1 MSATDALPPPIPLS
15 QKPVRIIKARPPNRP
30 PPHLPPK
37 PPQKPSPCP
46 KHAPVPPAC
55 QPDHPEPTAEPT
67 TSGVC
72 VKKIAGL
79 FQKDPAGGS
88 SDDPQPRLPPKPSAL
103 LPKEDKVPPTTKEE
117 PPSTEIKSEVK
128 KPEEQSCPPPLPPKL
143 FQDPDE
149 RLSKMASCLPRPAC
163 PSRCCCACHQQ
174 RPGMVL
180 VWLPESSVVSPGLHV
195 NEASD
200 SSDDSGVFQRVLS
213 INDDEDEEGG
223 KWGSWHLKDKMNVGT
238 CYPIRRRSL
247 KYAERSQQDSA
258 DGVGKE
264 KVRNSV
270 VLTSYKSTAEESF
283 NGEET
288 TGEGEKGQKCERASN
303 APEIP
308 KHGPPNHRKARATG
322 HVETAVENDHSET
335 STVSNRATHDPQPE
349 APKNP
354 KYKSISFSTDVISMV
369 DKEVGGSDDSID
381 SKDPLQPNEGPN
393 SDPVTLRGA
402 GEIRS
407 KIRKPARRSKVPPL
421 SVCEVPEPPPT
432 LPPKVP
438 SKPPRGAAPPPPPAP
453 PPFLRKGSLKR
464 YSLGNTEEMTD
475 KDKKMASNSLPIE
488 AVYKGKDSATSG
500 EDASDSL
507 AFCSDSSVSR
517 TPTVKS
523 PKSIDWESHLRDE
536 PLYQTYRQSVINKEI
551 RRQTVSRN
559 CSFTSYDSSQE
570 SPLSAGGSPKP
581 GRRSSA
587 PHNTLWQ
594 ELPCVIESGV
604 LESMS
609 NDEKKIQESMFEV
622 LTSEASYLRSL
633 NVLTEHFLGNR
644 DLQESLVVR
653 EKKILFSNV
662 LKVKEVSE
670 RFLMDLESRVD
681 EDVIISDVCDII
693 YHHAINHFS
702 VYIDY
707 VRNQVYQEKTY
718 SELMEKNPQFHALLC
733 RLQELPQCQR
743 LPFMSFL
750 LLPFQRITRIKMLIE
765 NILKRTEEGSECE
778 QNASKAL
785 DSVSKIIQECNREV
799 GRMKQTEE
807 LIYIS
812 SKIEF
817 DKIKAVPF
825 ISHNRFL
832 EKQGE
837 LSEVQQKGSLF
848 GIKPNKLTPVYFFLF
863 NDLLLITQKKSSDRY
878 VVLDYA
884 HRSLVQVQS
893 CPTMENSFFL
903 TLLENHQRKTC
914 DRLFKAPTQSDMH
927 RWVAVFP
934 SKNSDS
940 SSGSDTIYEDW
951 DCPQVHCVEQYMA
964 TQADELTLEPSD
976 IINVLRKTSEGWYE
990 GIRLSDGKK
999 GWFPSRYVQEIT
1011 NEHVRRRNLR
1021 ERYRVLQAARQ
1032 MTGPTDT

>member
-1 MSATDALPPPIPLS
+1 MTGLIFWF
-15 QKPVRIIKARPPNRP
+15 QGRWN
-30 PPHLPPK
+30 
-37 PPQKPSPCP
+37 
-46 KHAPVPPAC
+46 HASWDMKTV
-55 QPDHPEPTAEPT
+55 T
-67 TSGVC
+67 
-72 VKKIAGL
+72 
-79 FQKDPAGGS
+79 
-88 SDDPQPRLPPKPSAL
+88 
-103 LPKEDKVPPTTKEE
+103 
-117 PPSTEIKSEVK
+117 
-128 KPEEQSCPPPLPPKL
+128 LPPKL

-149 RLSKMASCLPRPAC
+149 HLSKMASCLPRPAC

-180 VWLPESSVVSPGLHV
+180 VWLPESSVVSPVIQG

-213 INDDEDEEGG
+213 LNEDEEEEGG

-238 CYPIRRRSL
+238 CYPVRRRSL
-247 KYAERSQQDSA
+247 KYVERSQQDST
-258 DGVGKE
+258 DGLSNE
-264 KVRNSV
+264 SVRNSV
-270 VLTSYKSTAEESF
+270 VLTSYKSTGENSF
-283 NGEET
+283 NGNLPSSTCEEA
-288 TGEGEKGQKCERASN
+288 KAQKSGRTN
-303 APEIP
+303 NVPEIP
-308 KHGPPNHRKARATG
+308 KHGPPTHRKLKATANLD
-322 HVETAVENDHSET
+322 VDHLESRIACPAHDSEA
-335 STVSNRATHDPQPE
+335 SL
-349 APKNP
+349 PKSSKLKN
-354 KYKSISFSTDVISMV
+354 ISFSDEVLSMTDKVA
-369 DKEVGGSDDSID
+369 GDSID
-381 SKDPLQPNEGPN
+381 SVQPNEGSN
-393 SDPVTLRGA
+393 SDLATLGGA
-402 GEIRS
+402 GETRC

-421 SVCEVPEPPPT
+421 SLSDASDPPPPT

-464 YSLGNTEEMTD
+464 YSLGNTEETTN
-475 KDKKMASNSLPIE
+475 KDKKVTSNSLPVE
-488 AVYKGKDSATSG
+488 AVYKGNDPGTSQ
-500 EDASDSL
+500 ENADDSL
-507 AFCSDSSVSR
+507 DFAPDGVVSR

-536 PLYQTYRQSVINKEI
+536 PLYQTYRQTVINKEI
-551 RRQTVSRN
+551 RRQTVARN

-570 SPLSAGGSPKP
+570 SPLSAGGSPKQ
-581 GRRSSA
+581 GRRSAA

-594 ELPCVIESGV
+594 ELPSVIESGV
-604 LESMS
+604 LEGMS
-609 NDEKKIQESMFEV
+609 NDQKKMQESMFEV

-633 NVLTEHFLGNR
+633 NVLTEHFLGSR
-644 DLQESLVVR
+644 DVQETLVIR

-670 RFLMDLESRVD
+670 RFLMDLEARVD
-681 EDVIISDVCDII
+681 EDVIISDVCDLI
-693 YHHAINHFS
+693 YQHSVHHFT
-702 VYIDY
+702 VYVDY

-718 SELMEKNPQFHALLC
+718 SELMEKNPQFHAVVC

-765 NILKRTEEGSECE
+765 NILKRTEEGSEGE
-778 QNASKAL
+778 KTASKAL

-807 LIYIS
+807 LIHIS

-817 DKIKAVPF
+817 DKIKAIPI

-848 GIKPNKLTPVYFFLF
+848 GIKPTKVTPVYFLLF
-863 NDLLLITQKKSSDRY
+863 NDFLLITQKKSSDRH

-884 HRSLVQVQS
+884 HRSLVQLQS
-893 CPTMENSFFL
+893 CPTMENCFFL

-914 DRLFKAPTQSDMH
+914 DRLFKAPTQSDLH
-927 RWVAVFP
+927 RWVAAFP
-934 SKNSDS
+934 SKDNDS
-940 SSGSDTIYEDW
+940 SLGSETIYEDW
-951 DCPQVHCVEQYMA
+951 DCPQVHCIEQYTA
-964 TQADELTLEPSD
+964 TQADELTLEPAD

-1032 MTGPTDT
+1032 LVTRPGTT

>member
-1 MSATDALPPPIPLS
+1 MSATDALPPLIPLS

-37 PPQKPSPCP
+37 PPQKPPPCP
-46 KHAPVPPAC
+46 QHAPVPPAA
-55 QPDHPEPTAEPT
+55 QPEPAAEPT

-79 FQKDPAGGS
+79 FQKDPGAG
-88 SDDPQPRLPPKPSAL
+88 DDPQPRLPPKPSAL
-103 LPKEDKVPPTTKEE
+103 LPREDKEDSPGANVTPDVEPEE
-117 PPSTEIKSEVK
+117 
-128 KPEEQSCPPPLPPKL
+128 EEQSCAPPLPPKL

-149 RLSKMASCLPRPAC
+149 RLSKMALCPPRPAC

-180 VWLPESSVVSPGLHV
+180 VWLPESSVVSPGLLV

-213 INDDEDEEGG
+213 VNEDEDEDGG
-223 KWGSWHLKDKMNVGT
+223 KWSSWHLKDKMNVGT
-238 CYPIRRRSL
+238 CYPVRRRSL
-247 KYAERSQQDSA
+247 KHTERSRQHAA
-258 DGVGKE
+258 DGGDKA
-264 KVRNSV
+264 RDSV
-270 VLTSYKSTAEESF
+270 VLTSYKSTAEDSF
-283 NGEET
+283 NGDLPSSACEAENT
-288 TGEGEKGQKCERASN
+288 QKAGSSSN

-308 KHGPPNHRKARATG
+308 KHGPPSHRRTKAAGNVDVEPTG
-322 HVETAVENDHSET
+322 SSMANG
-335 STVSNRATHDPQPE
+335 PE
-349 APKNP
+349 APLSKNV
-354 KYKSISFSTDVISMV
+354 KSKSISFSD
-369 DKEVGGSDDSID
+369 EVSTMAADQSDSAQSNGD
-381 SKDPLQPNEGPN
+381 PN
-393 SDPVTLRGA
+393 SDPVAPRG
-402 GEIRS
+402 EDETRS

-421 SVCEVPEPPPT
+421 SMAEDPEPPT

-464 YSLGNTEEMTD
+464 YSVGNTEEMVDRD
-475 KDKKMASNSLPIE
+475 KRGASNSLPAE
-488 AVYKGKDSATSG
+488 AGYREKDRPTSLD
-500 EDASDSL
+500 EANASVD
-507 AFCSDSSVSR
+507 VSPDR
-517 TPTVKS
+517 FMTRIPTVKS

-551 RRQTVSRN
+551 RRQTVARN
-559 CSFTSYDSSQE
+559 SSFTSYDSSQE
-570 SPLSAGGSPKP
+570 SPLSSGGSPKQ
-581 GRRSSA
+581 GRRSAA

-594 ELPCVIESGV
+594 ELPSVMESGV
-604 LESMS
+604 LDSMS
-609 NDEKKIQESMFEV
+609 NDEKKMQESMFEV
-622 LTSEASYLRSL
+622 LTSEASYLRSM
-633 NVLTEHFLGNR
+633 NVLTEHFLGSR
-644 DLQESLVVR
+644 DLQETLVIR
-653 EKKILFSNV
+653 EKKILFSNI

-670 RFLMDLESRVD
+670 NFLVDLESRVD
-681 EDVIISDVCDII
+681 EDVVISDVCDVI
-693 YHHAINHFS
+693 HQHAVHHFS

-718 SELMEKNPQFHALLC
+718 SELMEKNPHFHAMLC

-765 NILKRTEEGSECE
+765 NILKRTEEGSEGE
-778 QNASKAL
+778 RTASKAL
-785 DSVSKIIQECNREV
+785 EAVSQIIQECNREV

-817 DKIKAVPF
+817 DKIKAIPI

-837 LSEVQQKGSLF
+837 LSEVLQKGSLF
-848 GIKPNKLTPVYFFLF
+848 GIKPKLVPVYFFLF
-863 NDLLLITQKKSSDRY
+863 NDFLLITQKKSSDRH

-884 HRSLVQVQS
+884 HRSLVQLQS

-914 DRLFKAPTQSDMH
+914 DRLFKAPSQSDLH
-927 RWVAVFP
+927 RWAAVFP
-934 SKNSDS
+934 SKSSDC

-951 DCPQVHCVEQYMA
+951 DCPQVHCVEQYTA
-964 TQADELTLEPSD
+964 TQADELTLEPAD
-976 IINVLRKTSEGWYE
+976 IINVLRKTCEGWYE
-990 GIRLSDGKK
+990 GIRLCDGKK

-1032 MTGPTDT
+1032 LVT

>member
-1 MSATDALPPPIPLS
+1 MSATDTLPPPIPLS

-37 PPQKPSPCP
+37 PPQKPPPCP
-46 KHAPVPPAC
+46 QNA
-55 QPDHPEPTAEPT
+55 PEPYPEPSGESA

-79 FQKDPAGGS
+79 FQKDPGGGGS
-88 SDDPQPRLPPKPSAL
+88 EDLQPRLPPKP
-103 LPKEDKVPPTTKEE
+103 KEE
-117 PPSTEIKSEVK
+117 KAPASTENKSEV
-128 KPEEQSCPPPLPPKL
+128 EEEPKCPPPLPPKL

-149 RLSKMASCLPRPAC
+149 RLSKMATCAPRPAC
-163 PSRCCCACHQQ
+163 PSRCACACHQQ

-180 VWLPESSVVSPGLHV
+180 VWLPESSVVSAGLHV

-213 INDDEDEEGG
+213 INDDEDEDGG

-238 CYPIRRRSL
+238 CYPVRRRSL
-247 KYAERSQQDSA
+247 KYAERSRQDSA
-258 DGVGKE
+258 DGVGNE
-264 KVRNSV
+264 KARNSV
-270 VLTSYKSTAEESF
+270 VLMSYRSTAEDSF
-283 NGEET
+283 NGDLPRSTSEET
-288 TGEGEKGQKCERASN
+288 NGQTSKRASN

-308 KHGPPNHRKARATG
+308 KHGPPTHRKNKATG
-322 HVETAVENDHSET
+322 NVDTSVDVDQSET
-335 STVSNRATHDPQPE
+335 PLTCPALNPQPQ
-349 APKNP
+349 APQTKNSRS
-354 KYKSISFSTDVISMV
+354 KTITF
-369 DKEVGGSDDSID
+369 SDDVVSVTEPVVSDCTD
-381 SKDPLQPNEGPN
+381 SRDSSPNCSHSAEGP
-393 SDPVTLRGA
+393 DPITLRGA
-402 GEIRS
+402 VEPRS

-421 SVCEVPEPPPT
+421 PLSEAPEPPPPA

-475 KDKKMASNSLPIE
+475 KDKKVTSNSLPVE
-488 AVYKGKDSATSG
+488 AVYKGKDLAASL
-500 EDASDSL
+500 EDVNDSDL
-507 AFCSDSSVSR
+507 PAESSMLR
-517 TPTVKS
+517 TPSVKS

-536 PLYQTYRQSVINKEI
+536 PLYQTYRQTVINKEI
-551 RRQTVSRN
+551 RRQTVARN
-559 CSFTSYDSSQE
+559 SSFTSYDSSQE
-570 SPLSAGGSPKP
+570 SPLSAGGSPKQ
-581 GRRSSA
+581 GRRSAA

-594 ELPCVIESGV
+594 ELPSVIESGV

-633 NVLTEHFLGNR
+633 NVLTEHFLGSR
-644 DLQESLVVR
+644 DLQESLVIR
-653 EKKILFSNV
+653 EKKILFSNI

-693 YHHAINHFS
+693 HHHAVHHFS

-718 SELMEKNPQFHALLC
+718 SELMERSPQFHAVLC

-765 NILKRTEEGSECE
+765 NILKRTEEGSESE
-778 QNASKAL
+778 ENASKAL
-785 DSVSKIIQECNREV
+785 DAVSKIIQECNREV

-807 LIYIS
+807 LIHIS

-817 DKIKAVPF
+817 DKIKAVPI

-848 GIKPNKLTPVYFFLF
+848 GIKPTKLTPVYFFLF
-863 NDLLLITQKKSSDRY
+863 NDFLLITQKKSDRH

-884 HRSLVQVQS
+884 HRSLVQLQS

-914 DRLFKAPTQSDMH
+914 DRLFKAPTQSDLH

-934 SKNSDS
+934 AKNDEA

-951 DCPQVHCVEQYMA
+951 DCPQVHCVEQYTA
-964 TQADELTLEPSD
+964 TQADELTLEPAD

-990 GIRLSDGKK
+990 GIRLSDGRK

-1032 MTGPTDT
+1032 LVTRPGDT